1 MSCNP
6 LRVTDYG
13 GNSIISAFEISI
25 FYGSSILL
33 LLWEHVVGWPLASWE
48 AEHWY
53 RNGCEIDKM
62 GFKMEKD

>member
-13 GNSIISAFEISI
+13 GNSIIAAFEISI
-25 FYGSSILL
+25 FYGSSIFL
-33 LLWEHVVGWPLASWE
+33 LLWEHVGWLLASQE
-48 AEHWY
+48 AEHWC

-62 GFKMEKD
+62 GFKMEKN